1 MEESVFQ
8 QLLQKYKVIRSRDAY
23 VPEPSRPRTPAARSS
38 ATAASA
44 TASSSL
50 AGRPLPNAAP
60 LAPAADFWAGLS
72 AFLATRYT
80 PAQARSIAAAFDEE
94 HYA

>member
-1 MEESVFQ
+1 MFQ

-23 VPEPSRPRTPAARSS
+23 VPEPSRARAPSARGAAAPAS
-38 ATAASA
+38 
-44 TASSSL
+44 TASSSSGG
-50 AGRPLPNAAP
+50 ARPVPAAAP

-72 AFLATRYT
+72 AFLATRFT
-80 PAQARSIAAAFDEE
+80 PAQAKSIAAAFDEE